1 VYEMK
6 QKTFEQLVSEN
17 KQELLQSEEQ
27 WEKLEERLEGKQKN
41 S

>member
-1 VYEMK
+1 MYEMK

>member
-1 VYEMK
+1 MK